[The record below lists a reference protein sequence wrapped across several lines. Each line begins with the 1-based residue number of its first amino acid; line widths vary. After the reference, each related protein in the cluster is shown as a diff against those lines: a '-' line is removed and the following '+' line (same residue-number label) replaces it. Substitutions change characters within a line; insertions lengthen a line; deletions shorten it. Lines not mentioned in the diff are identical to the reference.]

1 MRILLKKL
9 KTKATITKNYF
20 LILVH
25 HHILLIF
32 SFIFLKKSILRNVL
46 TVKKNYEYPSKYV
59 LLRTFKNTPI
69 FLFVEKDAPLKN
81 GIEIVFKDN
90 SLWSLSPI
98 EKLQVYKGY
107 KVKKNKGRQF
117 KYLNYEQKLVFEKKE
132 RSNYKP
138 GLEKTINFF
147 LKKNN
152 YNHNF
157 MENLK
162 YLKIYEKIFR

>member
-32 SFIFLKKSILRNVL
+32 FYLFLNHFEKCLNS
-46 TVKKNYEYPSKYV
+46 KKNYEYPSKYV

-117 KYLNYEQKLVFEKKE
+117 NILTMNKISLRKKRKVE
-132 RSNYKP
+132 
-138 GLEKTINFF
+138 L
-147 LKKNN
+147 
-152 YNHNF
+152 
-157 MENLK
+157 
-162 YLKIYEKIFR
+162 

>member
-1 MRILLKKL
+1 MLGD
-9 KTKATITKNYF
+9 
-20 LILVH
+20 
-25 HHILLIF
+25 
-32 SFIFLKKSILRNVL
+32 NV
-46 TVKKNYEYPSKYV
+46 YGDSYGD
-59 LLRTFKNTPI
+59 I
-69 FLFVEKDAPLKN
+69 
-81 GIEIVFKDN
+81 DN
-90 SLWSLSPI
+90 
-98 EKLQVYKGY
+98 
-107 KVKKNKGRQF
+107 
-117 KYLNYEQKLVFEKKE
+117 LNNAYQKQKLVFEKKE